1 MMVIEI
7 FIARNQRKHSLT
19 QHVKT
24 GVLDFSGLSNIK
36 RIQQFTGVTGQ
47 TELAIKFFYKKRI
60 AIEIEFYFSA
70 LRSLK
75 VTTWNT
81 TFCYRQTLTL

>member
-24 GVLDFSGLSNIK
+24 VLDFSGLSNIK